1 MDEDDEGSRAPV
13 FSVGKLE
20 RVTRFERA
28 TSSLAR
34 KCSTTEL
41 HPLFLWAVI
50 VEHDAAGASG
60 ILHISHFLFPVFLR
74 KKVVHRPISAGP

>member
-1 MDEDDEGSRAPV
+1 MISSSKPATQYGCFLEPLELLFPEAIPTLR
-13 FSVGKLE
+13 FSFVQFKVE

-41 HPLFLWAVI
+41 HPRCAW
-50 VEHDAAGASG
+50 
-60 ILHISHFLFPVFLR
+60 
-74 KKVVHRPISAGP
+74 GPLC